1 MNNVLKLE
9 TTKYAIK
16 LENFEG
22 PLDLLCYLIDK
33 NKLDISDVKIS
44 DIADQYIEYIKN
56 ASDSQELEV
65 TSEFLVMATT
75 LVLLKSKKL
84 LPNVNNEEDELT
96 EEELLKRIIA
106 YKQYKEV
113 SSILKKLYLE
123 NNKRIYKMPD
133 AIKLKEQTIEQKYEQ
148 NLIYE
153 AYKNALQRNEDK
165 VNINAKNI
173 EKIAITE
180 TISVASK
187 VKEIFR
193 ELVKNSRFV
202 FSKLFSLNKCSKM
215 EVVTAFS
222 GVLELSRRNKITAN
236 QNKLFG
242 DIIVEK
248 AKK

>member
-33 NKLDISDVKIS
+33 NQLDIAEVKIS
-44 DIADQYIEYIKN
+44 DIADQYIEYIKS
-56 ASDSQELEV
+56 ASDNQELEV

-84 LPNVNNEEDELT
+84 LPNVDEGEDELT
-96 EEELLKRIIA
+96 EEELLQRIIA
-106 YKQYKEV
+106 YKQYKEI
-113 SSILKKLYLE
+113 SNTLKQLYSE
-123 NNKRIYKMPD
+123 NNKRIYKLPD
-133 AIKLKEQTIEQKYEQ
+133 IIELKDRKVEETYEY
-148 NLIYE
+148 NLIFE
-153 AYKNALQRNEDK
+153 AYKNILQRNNEK
-165 VNINAKNI
+165 INLNAKNI

-180 TISVASK
+180 TVSVASK

-193 ELVKNSRFV
+193 ELLKNSKFV

-222 GVLELSRRNKITAN
+222 GVLELARRNKVTAS
-236 QNKLFG
+236 QEKLFG
-242 DIIVEK
+242 DIVIEK